1 MHSMGHSE
9 RTAHH
14 PPLIAVFLLFL
25 LASGGSSAQS
35 VLFHDDF
42 NRPNSASVGNVW
54 SEHSA
59 EVSSVAGG
67 SLRFTASALQPGMKL
82 VRRPSYEAEPDQEVR
97 AVFTWR
103 TGARPVVCA
112 RVQNPGPACYAAVV
126 SEKSGIGVGRIEAET
141 GALSLLAAGPTLLK
155 DGSRYALVLSVRGG
169 DPAVLLNARL
179 LQIQSTSYQVGQ
191 ASAVDDSPARL
202 TSPGTT
208 ALSAGASATAS
219 FDAVTVFAPD
229 ARPSRP
235 QPDLP
240 LPTNTLFTD
249 GFDRPA
255 SATVGA
261 GWVETN
267 PVVSSCAGGTLL
279 LTSTGAR
286 FAKNMVHR
294 PPAEAWADGEASVR
308 ILYRPEGSE
317 IPMLFVRARASP
329 SAAGYLAY
337 VMNGRFG
344 LARLGEGDSS
354 FTTLAWDWAPL
365 GPGRYRLSLRC
376 AGANPV
382 RLVAKLAG
390 ADPLGAPVEL
400 SLFAADYSEARITVP
415 GVPAL
420 SIHSSGSAEFDDFVS
435 AAVRR
440 ATIVPPNSPDIRYY
454 GRWNSMDP
462 HRRIGV
468 NPGIGLV
475 ARFTGKTCRL
485 LFDTSANADPMPTVW
500 VRVDAVW
507 TEHVVAP
514 AIAVATEPPESEGPH
529 QLEVVFKGVD
539 PTQNRWL
546 EPPVGALYFRGLEL
560 EEGAQLLPPPPAP
573 PLKMEFVGDSVTEG
587 YAAAG
592 AGGPGGNDASKAFS
606 TLTGRLLNSEYWITG
621 FGGHGVSRPT
631 TRSNVPK
638 AALSFPWIYAGVP
651 RPAHFT
657 PHVVVINEGTNDA
670 DYPDAIVRQDY
681 LDLVAEVRKA
691 YPAAFIFCVRP
702 FTGAKAEAV
711 RDAAMAASAFDPMVF
726 YVDTAG
732 WLRASD
738 YSDGVHP
745 NLSGHMRAALLLA
758 SVIRDVLDRHGMVQ

>member
-1 MHSMGHSE
+1 MYSMVCSE
-9 RTAHH
+9 RSARH
-14 PPLIAVFLLFL
+14 PLLIAVSILSL
-25 LASGGSSAQS
+25 LAAGGSCAQS

-42 NRPNSASVGNVW
+42 NRPNSPSVGNVW

-59 EVSSVAGG
+59 NVSSVAGG
-67 SLRFTASALQPGMKL
+67 ALHFAASALQPGMKL
-82 VRRPSYEAEPDQEVR
+82 VCRPSYEAQLNQEVR

-103 TGARPVVCA
+103 TGAQPVVCV
-112 RVQNPGPACYAAVV
+112 RVQSSSSACYAAVV
-126 SEKSGIGVGRIEAET
+126 SEKGGIGVGRIEAET
-141 GALSLLAAGPTLLK
+141 GALNLLAAGPALLK
-155 DGSRYALVLSVRGG
+155 DGSRYALVFSARGG

-179 LQIQSTSYQVGQ
+179 VQIQSASDAVGQ
-191 ASAVDDSPARL
+191 ASAADDSPARL
-202 TSPGTT
+202 TSSGTT
-208 ALSAGASATAS
+208 ALSAGASAAAS
-219 FDAVTVFAPD
+219 FDAVTVVAPD
-229 ARPSRP
+229 ARPTRS
-235 QPDLP
+235 QHDLP

-249 GFDRPA
+249 AFDRPA

-267 PVVSSCAGGTLL
+267 PAVSSCAGGTLL
-279 LTSTGAR
+279 LSSTGAR
-286 FAKNMVHR
+286 FTKNMVHR

-317 IPMLFVRARASP
+317 IPMLFVRARVRP
-329 SAAGYLAY
+329 SAAGYLVY

-354 FTTLAWDWAPL
+354 FATLAWEWAPL
-365 GPGRYRLSLRC
+365 GHGRYRLSLRC

-390 ADPLGAPVEL
+390 TDPLGAPVEL
-400 SLFAADYSEARITVP
+400 SLFAADYSEARITAP
-415 GVPAL
+415 GVVAV
-420 SIHSSGSAEFDDFVS
+420 SIHSSGSVEFDDLVS

-440 ATIVPPNSPDIRYY
+440 TTMVPANSPDIRYY
-454 GRWNSMDP
+454 GRWNSVDP
-462 HRRIGV
+462 HRRLGV

-475 ARFTGKTCRL
+475 ARFTGRTCRV
-485 LFDTSANADPMPTVW
+485 LFDTSANTDPMPTVW
-500 VRVDAVW
+500 VGVDSVW

-514 AIAVATEPPESEGPH
+514 AIAVAPEPLESEGPH

-539 PTQNRWL
+539 PAQNRWL

-560 EEGAQLLPPPPAP
+560 DEGAQLLAPPPAS
-573 PLKMEFVGDSVTEG
+573 PLKIEFIGDSVTEG

-592 AGGPGGNDASKAFS
+592 TGGPGGNDAAKAFS

-638 AALSFPWIYAGVP
+638 AALSFGWIYAEVP
-651 RPAHFT
+651 RPANFT
-657 PHVVVINEGTNDA
+657 AHVVVINEGTNDA
-670 DYPDAIVRQDY
+670 EYPDETVRQDY
-681 LDLVAEVRKA
+681 LDLIGEVRRA
-691 YPAAFIFCVRP
+691 YPAAFIFCMRP

-711 RDAAMAASAFDPMVF
+711 RDAALAASAFDPMVF

-732 WLRASD
+732 WLRTSD

-745 NLSGHMRAALLLA
+745 NLAGHMRAASLLA
-758 SVIRDVLDRHGMVQ
+758 SVIREVLDRHGIVQ